1 MLRKTFFVRFCF
13 AFAGIL
19 NLVLHLK
26 RSFKSIA
33 SVGFAF
39 AKLGFALQNLEA
51 MHCPYLLLLT

>member
-1 MLRKTFFVRFCF
+1 M
-13 AFAGIL
+13 
-19 NLVLHLK
+19 HLK

-51 MHCPYLLLLT
+51 MLLLKKKKNQLRGNRLPMLLKSFGF